1 MQYIDI
7 KKNSYFDSVTLM
19 LLSRKL
25 TDTSGVVNASVSMGT
40 DHNKEILQNMGFT
53 DKKVKDAGAND
64 LIIAVSVENE
74 KLIQT
79 ALDIIKNHFTAKQE
93 EGGEEFAPHSFEGA
107 LKLLP
112 EASLALISIP
122 GEYVYREAV
131 KCLENNINVMIFSDN
146 VSVEEEKKL
155 KELAQCRGGV
165 TPPLL
170 VMGPDCGTAIING
183 KPLAFAN
190 VIRRGKIGIVG
201 AAGTGIQEVS
211 VCVHKLG
218 EGVSQAIGTG
228 GRDLTFDIGGITM
241 LAGLELLLNDE
252 NTSAI
257 ILISK
262 PPAKEV
268 AEKILGRIKTAKKP
282 VVVHFIG
289 APAEEITKSGA
300 IYAKTLADSA
310 VKACES
316 ISVGA
321 PHVVPLQNKNNI
333 ANAEK
338 SKYVSSQKHVRGFY
352 TGGTLCKEA
361 LIILGRGEGP
371 FAPTIYSNIP
381 LDKKYKLADS
391 HKSIENT
398 ILDLG
403 EDEFTKGRPHPM
415 IDPASRNERMLAD
428 TDLENIRVIMLDV
441 MLGYGSHHDPA
452 GKLVKAVKKLQENA
466 EKKNLHITFLAEVC
480 GTEEDP
486 QVYSTQKKTLED
498 AGVIVLPTN
507 ADMVELAKELLNSR

>member
-1 MQYIDI
+1 MQYVDI

-25 TDTSGVVNASVSMGT
+25 TDTSGIVNASVAMGT
-40 DHNKEILQNMGFT
+40 EHNKEILQNMGFT
-53 DKKVKDAGAND
+53 DKKIGDAGAND

-79 ALDIIKNHFTAKQE
+79 ALDIIKNHFTVKQE
-93 EGGEEFAPHSFEGA
+93 EGDEEFAPHSFEGA

-112 EASLALISIP
+112 DTNLALISIP

-155 KELAQCRGGV
+155 KVLAQSKN
-165 TPPLL
+165 LL

-190 VIRRGKIGIVG
+190 VVRRGNIGIVG

-228 GRDLTFDIGGITM
+228 GRDLTSDIGGVTM
-241 LAGLELLLNDE
+241 LAGLELLLNDD

-289 APAEEITKSGA
+289 AGPEEITKSGA

-310 VKACES
+310 VKACEILKPS
-316 ISVGA
+316 RTEQCSV
-321 PHVVPLQNKNNI
+321 PTNNI
-333 ANAEK
+333 DIHNFAQNEK
-338 SKYVSSQKHVRGFY
+338 SKYASSQKYVRGFY

-361 LIILGRGEGP
+361 LLVLSEITP
-371 FAPTIYSNIP
+371 IYSNIP
-381 LDKKYKLADS
+381 LDKKYKLTDS

-415 IDPASRNERMLAD
+415 IDPASRNERMFAD
-428 TDLENIRVIMLDV
+428 TDLENIRVIILDV
-441 MLGYGSHHDPA
+441 MLGYGSHDDPA
-452 GKLVKAVKKLQENA
+452 GELVKAIKKLQENA
-466 EKKNLHITFLAEVC
+466 KKKNAHITFLAEVC
-480 GTEEDP
+480 GTEVDP
-486 QVYSTQKKTLED
+486 QVYSKQKKTLED

-507 ADMVELAKELLNSR
+507 ADMVELAKELLTK